1 MTTGTIQLTNSLK
14 SLFRETAQQLKGSER
29 RQFMA
34 KVVKGLGMGGQ
45 TQAEQELGWNRGTI
59 RKGMG
64 ELTTGIPIKDAFERR
79 GRKRVESKLPNLLED
94 IRAIVEPHTQA
105 DPTLKSERLYT
116 RMSASEVRRQLI
128 QHKGY
133 RDEELPTAE
142 VIRQRLN
149 EMNYRL
155 RRVVKAKPQKKIPE
169 TDAIFEQV
177 NQINQQA
184 DRDQN
189 TLRISIDAK
198 ATVKVGDYDRGGK
211 KSGDHIGSRSWF

>member
-1 MTTGTIQLTNSLK
+1 MTTSTIKLTNELK
-14 SLFRETAQQLKGSER
+14 SIFRETAQKLKGSER

-34 KVVKGLGMGGQ
+34 KVVKGLGLGGQ
-45 TQAEQELGWNRGTI
+45 TRAERELGWNRGTI
-59 RKGMG
+59 RKGMK
-64 ELTTGIPIKDAFERR
+64 ELTSGITVQDAFERR
-79 GRKRVESKLPNLLED
+79 GRKRAESKLPNLLKD
-94 IRAIVEPHTQA
+94 IRAIVDPHSQA

-116 RMSASEVRRQLI
+116 RISAAEVRRQLI
-128 QHKGY
+128 EQKGY

-155 RRVVKAKPQKKIPE
+155 RRVVKGKPQQKIPE

-184 DRDQN
+184 DEDET

-211 KSGDHIGSRSWF
+211 KSGHYLGSRP